1 MVGSSAAATSGR
13 SAAQHVGLVPCP
25 LTTFIMVYASANG
38 IMLAGLLVTAGM
50 TAGMVATIALF
61 AVVAVL
67 LRDRLMTL
75 LERTERV
82 RRRLGRVLEVGSAL
96 AIVGFGVWLLATR

>member
-1 MVGSSAAATSGR
+1 
-13 SAAQHVGLVPCP
+13 
-25 LTTFIMVYASANG
+25 MVYASANG

-82 RRRLGRVLEVGSAL
+82 RRRLGRVLEVGSTL

>member
-1 MVGSSAAATSGR
+1 
-13 SAAQHVGLVPCP
+13 
-25 LTTFIMVYASANG
+25 
-38 IMLAGLLVTAGM
+38 
-50 TAGMVATIALF
+50 MVATIALF